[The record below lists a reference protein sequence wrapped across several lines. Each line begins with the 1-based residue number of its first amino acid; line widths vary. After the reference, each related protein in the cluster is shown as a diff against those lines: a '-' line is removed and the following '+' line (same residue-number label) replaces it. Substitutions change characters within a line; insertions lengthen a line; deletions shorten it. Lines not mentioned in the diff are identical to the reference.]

1 MSEKSRENKNIFAE
15 FEDQV
20 LDFWKESDIF
30 KKSIEKEAP
39 NGDYVFYDGPP
50 FATGTPHYGH
60 IVGSVMKD
68 VVPRFWTMQGYKV
81 ERRWGWDCHGLPI
94 ENIVEKEMGTE
105 SKKDIIDTGIEQ
117 FNMSCQTKVLK
128 YVDEWKK
135 VIDKLGRWA
144 EMDTSYKTMDLDYM
158 ESVWWVFKTLWEK
171 DLIYKGYRSMHV
183 CPRCETTLSQSEVTE
198 GYKDIKD
205 FSVIAK
211 FKLKDQDRTS
221 ILAWTTT
228 PWTLIGNVA
237 LAVGEDIEYVKVE
250 HEGEYYI
257 LAKERLEEVF
267 KDKDYKIEEILY
279 AKDLLGLS
287 YEPVFYY
294 YQNADIKN
302 MENAFRVHSAEFVN
316 TEEGTGIVHIA
327 PAFGEDDLNLGKE
340 KKLPFIQ
347 HVDIGGR
354 FNEEV
359 HDFQDMTVKPKAD
372 HMATDIEIIKYLAH
386 HDKLFAKAKYEHSYP
401 HCWRCDTPLINYATS
416 SYFVS
421 VEKIKENI
429 LKNAQEINWSPE
441 HIKRGRFGKWL
452 EGARDW
458 SISRQRF
465 WAAVLPVWKCDSCD
479 ETKVFGGVKELE
491 EASGEKVDDLH
502 KHTLDKIEIKCDCGG
517 IMKRIEDVFD
527 CWFESGS
534 MPYAQKH
541 YPFENKEK
549 FENNF
554 PAEFIAEGADQTRA
568 WFYYLHVLS
577 TAIMDK
583 PAFKNVIVNGI
594 VLAEDGKKMSKRLQ
608 NYPDPMKVID
618 KYSADALR
626 YYLLGS
632 PVMQAETVNFSED
645 DVLQSFRKTSMLLWN
660 VYKFYDMYKESEAET
675 VDESDNVLDKW
686 ILSRLSQTTQTIED
700 NMKKYNLIRASKP
713 IAAFIDDLSTWYL
726 RRSRDRLKGEDRQ
739 EKLKAL
745 STLKAVFEKFSLL
758 MAPFMPFMA
767 ENLWQKI
774 HGYNFKDENKS
785 VHLEAWPE
793 TGDVDEGII
802 SKMEIVKDVVEK
814 GLAQRDEKKIKV
826 RQPLQKAT
834 VVYKEDLALDN
845 DYCALIKDELN
856 IKELSFE
863 LDTEKEN
870 IEVVLDTNLSPD
882 LIEEGMK
889 RELIRVINNLRK
901 NSGLTIDDK
910 VIVHYFSLEPEFEAV
925 LDKYQEDIEREVLA
939 DKIIKAEKDLETEIN
954 KKININNKSII
965 IGLEKIK

>member
-1 MSEKSRENKNIFAE
+1 MSEKSTENKNIFAE

-20 LDFWKESDIF
+20 LCFWNENDIF
-30 KKSIEKEAP
+30 KKSVDKQAP

-68 VVPRFWTMQGYKV
+68 VVPRFWTMQGYRV

-105 SKKDIIDTGIEQ
+105 SKKDILDTGVEE
-117 FNMSCQTKVLK
+117 FNLSCQTKVLT
-128 YVDEWKK
+128 YVNEWRR

-144 EMDTSYKTMDLDYM
+144 DMDTSYKTMDLDYM
-158 ESVWWVFKTLWEK
+158 ESVWWVFKTLWDK

-205 FSVIAK
+205 LSVTAK
-211 FKLKDQDRTS
+211 FKVKDQDKTYL
-221 ILAWTTT
+221 LAWTTT

-237 LAVGEDIEYVKVE
+237 LAVGEDIEYAKVE
-250 HEGEYYI
+250 HESEHYI

-267 KDKDYKIEEILY
+267 KDKEYKIVELLY
-279 AKDLLGLS
+279 AKDLVGLE
-287 YEPVFYY
+287 YEPIFNY
-294 YQNADIKN
+294 YQNADLKN
-302 MENAFRVHSAEFVN
+302 IENAFKVQSADFVN
-316 TEEGTGIVHIA
+316 TEEGTGMVHIA

-340 KKLPFIQ
+340 KDLPFIQ

-354 FNEEV
+354 FKDEV
-359 HDFQDMTVKPKAD
+359 IDFQGMLVKPKSD
-372 HMATDIEIIKYLAH
+372 HMATDIEIVKYLAH
-386 HDKLFAKAKYEHSYP
+386 HDRLFAKEKYEHSYP
-401 HCWRCDTPLINYATS
+401 HCWRCETPLINYATS

-421 VEKIKENI
+421 VEKIKENL
-429 LKNAQEINWSPE
+429 LKQAKEINWSPD
-441 HIKRGRFGKWL
+441 HIKNGRFGKWL

-465 WAAVLPVWKCDSCD
+465 WAAVLPVWKCETCK
-479 ETKVFGGVKELE
+479 ETKVFGSIKDLE
-491 EASGEKVDDLH
+491 EASKEKINDLH
-502 KHTLDKIEIKCDCGG
+502 KHTLDKIEVKCDCGG
-517 IMKRIEDVFD
+517 KMQRIEDVFD

-541 YPFENKEK
+541 YPFDNKDK
-549 FENNF
+549 FEANF

-577 TAIMDK
+577 TAIMGSN
-583 PAFKNVIVNGI
+583 AFKNVIVNGI
-594 VLAEDGKKMSKRLQ
+594 VLAADGKKMAKRLQ
-608 NYPDPMKVID
+608 NYPDPMEIIN

-626 YYLLGS
+626 YYLLCS
-632 PVMQAETVNFSED
+632 PVMQAETINFSEEE
-645 DVLQSFRKTSMLLWN
+645 VLQSFRKTSMLVWN
-660 VYKFYDMYKESEAET
+660 VYKFYDMYSEEESEL

-686 ILSRLSQTTQTIED
+686 ILSRLSQTSKDIEA
-700 NMKKYNLIRASKP
+700 NMKIYNLVRASKP

-726 RRSRDRLKGEDRQ
+726 RRSRDRLKGEDREDKIQ
-739 EKLKAL
+739 AL
-745 STLKAVFEKFSLL
+745 STLKAVFERLSLI

-767 ENLWQKI
+767 ETLWQKI
-774 HGYNFKDENKS
+774 TGHEFKDENRS
-785 VHLEAWPE
+785 VHLETWPE
-793 TGDVDEGII
+793 TKEVDINII
-802 SKMEIVKDVVEK
+802 DKMEVVKEVVEK

-834 VVYKEDLALDN
+834 VVFKEDLVLTD
-845 DYCALIKDELN
+845 DYSALIKDELN

-863 LDTEKEN
+863 VDKEKEN
-870 IEVVLDTNLSPD
+870 IEVVLETSLSPD
-882 LIEEGMK
+882 LIAEGLK

-901 NSGLTIDDK
+901 NSGLTIEDK
-910 VIVHYFSLEPEFEAV
+910 VTIHYLSSESEFEEV
-925 LDKYQEDIEREVLA
+925 IDKYRDELKREVLA
-939 DKIIKAEKDLETEIN
+939 DDIIQAETEIETEI
-954 KKININNKSII
+954 KKLININNKPIT

>member
-1 MSEKSRENKNIFAE
+1 MSEKSTENKNIFAE

-20 LDFWKESDIF
+20 LDFWNKNNIF
-30 KKSIEKEAP
+30 KKSVDKEAV

-68 VVPRFWTMQGYKV
+68 VVPRFWTMQGYRV

-94 ENIVEKEMGTE
+94 ENIVEKEMGTK
-105 SKKDIIDTGIEQ
+105 SKKDIVDTGIEK

-128 YVDEWKK
+128 YADEWKK
-135 VIDKLGRWA
+135 VINKLGRWA
-144 EMDTSYKTMDLDYM
+144 DMDNSYKTMDLDYM

-205 FSVIAK
+205 LSATAK
-211 FKLKDQDRTS
+211 FKLKDQAKTYL
-221 ILAWTTT
+221 LAWTTT

-250 HEGEYYI
+250 HEDEYYI

-267 KDKDYKIEEILY
+267 KDKDYKIEELLY
-279 AKDLLGLS
+279 AKDLVGLN
-287 YEPVFYY
+287 YEPLFNY
-294 YQNADIKN
+294 YQKADIEN
-302 MENAFRVHSAEFVN
+302 MENAYKVQSADFVN

-340 KKLPFIQ
+340 KNLPFIQ
-347 HVDIGGR
+347 HIDIGGR
-354 FNEEV
+354 FKEEV
-359 HDFQDMTVKPKAD
+359 IDFQGMIVKPKDD
-372 HMATDIEIIKYLAH
+372 HMATDIEIVKYLAH
-386 HDKLFAKAKYEHSYP
+386 HDRLFAKEKYEHSYP
-401 HCWRCDTPLINYATS
+401 HCWRCETPLINYATS

-421 VEKIKENI
+421 VEKIKEDL
-429 LKNAQEINWSPE
+429 LKNAQEIDWSPE

-465 WAAVLPVWKCDSCD
+465 WAAVLPVWKCDSC
-479 ETKVFGGVKELE
+479 ENTQVFGSVKELA
-491 EASGEKVDDLH
+491 EASGQEIKDLH
-502 KHTLDKIEIKCDCGG
+502 KHTLDKIEINCECGG
-517 IMKRIEDVFD
+517 KMQRIEDVFD

-549 FENNF
+549 FEHNF

-568 WFYYLHVLS
+568 WFYYLHVLA
-577 TAIMDK
+577 TAIMGT

-608 NYPDPMKVID
+608 NYPDPMEVMN

-626 YYLLGS
+626 YYLLSS
-632 PVMQAETVNFSED
+632 PVMQAETINFDEA
-645 DVLQSFRKTSMLLWN
+645 DVLQSFRKTSMLIWN
-660 VYKFYDMYKESEAET
+660 VYKFYDMYKEDEEET
-675 VDESDNVLDKW
+675 INDSDNVLDNW
-686 ILSRLSQTTQTIED
+686 ILARLSQISTEIET
-700 NMKKYNLIRASKP
+700 NMKKYDLVRAVKP
-713 IAAFIDDLSTWYL
+713 IAVFIDDLSTWYL
-726 RRSRDRLKGEDRQ
+726 RRSRDRLKGENRQ
-739 EKLKAL
+739 DKLKAL
-745 STLKAVFEKFSLL
+745 STLKTVFEKFSLI

-774 HGYNFKDENKS
+774 RGYNFTDKNKS
-785 VHLEAWPE
+785 VHLEAWPQS
-793 TGDVDEGII
+793 DDIDEKII
-802 SKMEIVKDVVEK
+802 SRMEIVKEIVEK
-814 GLAQRDEKKIKV
+814 GLAQRDEQKIKV

-834 VVYKEDLALDN
+834 VIFKEDLAWIH
-845 DYCALIKDELN
+845 DYLALIKDELN
-856 IKELSFE
+856 IKELNFAI
-863 LDTEKEN
+863 DKAREN
-870 IEVVLDTNLSPD
+870 IEVILDTNLSPD
-882 LIEEGMK
+882 LIAEGTK
-889 RELIRVINNLRK
+889 RELVRVINNLRK
-901 NSGLTIDDK
+901 NSGLTIENR
-910 VIVHYFSLEPEFEAV
+910 VTIYYFSAESSFETV
-925 LDKYQEDIEREVLA
+925 INKYQGDIKREVLA
-939 DKIIKAEKDLETEIN
+939 DKIIKVEKELETEMN
-954 KKININNKSII
+954 KKININDKSIS

>member
-1 MSEKSRENKNIFAE
+1 MSEKSKENKNIFAE
-15 FEDQV
+15 FENQV
-20 LDFWKESDIF
+20 LDFWNENDIF
-30 KKSIEKEAP
+30 KKSVNKEAV

-60 IVGSVMKD
+60 IVGSIMKD
-68 VVPRFWTMQGYKV
+68 VVPRFWTMQGYRV

-105 SKKDIIDTGIEQ
+105 SKKDIVDTGIEK
-117 FNMSCQTKVLK
+117 FNLSCQTKVLK
-128 YVDEWKK
+128 YADEWRK

-144 EMDTSYKTMDLDYM
+144 EMDSSYKTMDLDYM

-205 FSVIAK
+205 LSVTAK
-211 FKLKDQDRTS
+211 FKIKDQDNTFL
-221 ILAWTTT
+221 LAWTTT
-228 PWTLIGNVA
+228 PWTLIANVA

-250 HEGEYYI
+250 YEDDYYI

-267 KDKDYKIEEILY
+267 KDKDYKIEELLY
-279 AKDLLGLS
+279 AKDLVGLD

-302 MENAFRVHSAEFVN
+302 IENAFKIQSADFVN

-340 KKLPFIQ
+340 KNLPFVQ
-347 HVDIGGR
+347 HIDIGGR
-354 FNEEV
+354 FKEEV
-359 HDFQDMTVKPKAD
+359 HDFQDMSVKPKSD
-372 HMATDIEIIKYLAH
+372 HMATDIEIVKYLAH
-386 HDKLFAKAKYEHSYP
+386 HDRLFSKEKYEHSYP
-401 HCWRCDTPLINYATS
+401 HCWRCETPLINYATS

-421 VEKIKENI
+421 VEKIKEDL
-429 LKNAQEINWSPE
+429 LKKAQEINWSPE

-465 WAAVLPVWKCDSCD
+465 WAAVLPVWKCDTC
-479 ETKVFGGVKELE
+479 ENTKVFGGVKDLE
-491 EASGEKVDDLH
+491 EASGEKVEDLH

-517 IMKRIEDVFD
+517 TMKRIEDVFD

-541 YPFENKEK
+541 YPFENKAK
-549 FENNF
+549 FEGNF

-577 TAIMDK
+577 TAIMDR

-608 NYPDPMKVID
+608 NYPDPMEVIE

-626 YYLLGS
+626 YYLLCS
-632 PVMQAETVNFSED
+632 PVMQAETINFSEA
-645 DVLQSFRKTSMLLWN
+645 DVLQSFRKTSMLVWN
-660 VYKFYDMYKESEAET
+660 VYKFYDMYREKEVET
-675 VDESDNVLDKW
+675 ISESDNVLDNW
-686 ILSRLSQTTQTIED
+686 ILARLQQTTAEIED
-700 NMKKYNLIRASKP
+700 NMKKYDLVRASKP
-713 IAAFIDDLSTWYL
+713 IAIFIDDLSTWYL

-745 STLKAVFEKFSLL
+745 STLKTVFEKLSLT

-767 ENLWQKI
+767 ETMWQKI
-774 HGYNFKDENKS
+774 NDYNFKDENKS
-785 VHLEAWPE
+785 VHLESWPE
-793 TGDVDEGII
+793 IKEINTDII
-802 SKMEIVKDVVEK
+802 SKMELVKEIVEK
-814 GLAQRDEKKIKV
+814 GLAQRDENKLKV

-834 VVYKEDLALDN
+834 VVFKEDLALAE
-845 DYCALIKDELN
+845 DYFALIKDELN

-863 LDTEKEN
+863 LDKEKEN

-889 RELIRVINNLRK
+889 REIIRVINNLRK
-901 NSGLTIDDK
+901 NSGLTIEDR
-910 VIVHYFSLEPEFEAV
+910 VVVYYSSLEPEFAAAIN
-925 LDKYQEDIEREVLA
+925 KYQEDIEREVLA
-939 DKIIKAEKDLETEIN
+939 DKITKLETEVETEI
-954 KKININNKSII
+954 KKQININNKSIN

>member
-1 MSEKSRENKNIFAE
+1 MSEKSTENKNIFVE
-15 FEDQV
+15 FEDEV
-20 LDFWKESDIF
+20 LDFWNKNNIF
-30 KKSIEKEAP
+30 KKSVNKEAP
-39 NGDYVFYDGPP
+39 NGDYVFFDGPP

-68 VVPRFWTMQGYKV
+68 VVPRFWTMQGYRV

-105 SKKDIIDTGIEQ
+105 SKKDIVDNGIEE

-128 YVDEWKK
+128 YADEWRK

-144 EMDTSYKTMDLDYM
+144 EMDSSYKTMDLDYM
-158 ESVWWVFKTLWEK
+158 ESVWWVFKTLWDK

-205 FSVIAK
+205 LSAIAK
-211 FKLKDQDRTS
+211 FKLKDQDKTS

-250 HEGEYYI
+250 HEKEYYI

-267 KDKDYKIEEILY
+267 KDKDYKIEETLY
-279 AKDLLGLS
+279 AQDLVGLS

-294 YQNADIKN
+294 YEKADIEN
-302 MENAFRVHSAEFVN
+302 MENAFKVHSADFVN

-340 KKLPFIQ
+340 KNLPFIQ
-347 HVDIGGR
+347 HIDIGGR
-354 FNEEV
+354 FKEEV
-359 HDFQDMTVKPKAD
+359 QDFQNMSVKPKEN

-386 HDKLFAKAKYEHSYP
+386 HDKLFTKEKYEHSYP

-421 VEKIKENI
+421 VEKIKEDL
-429 LKNAQEINWSPE
+429 LKKAKEINWSPE

-465 WAAVLPVWKCDSCD
+465 WAAVLPVWKCDSC
-479 ETKVFGGVKELE
+479 ENTKVFGGVKELE
-491 EASGEKVDDLH
+491 EASGEKIDDLH
-502 KHTLDKIEIKCDCGG
+502 KHTLDKIEINCVCGG
-517 IMKRIEDVFD
+517 KMQRIEDVFD

-577 TAIMDK
+577 TAIMGT

-594 VLAEDGKKMSKRLQ
+594 VLAEDGKKMAKKLQ
-608 NYPDPMKVID
+608 NYPDPMEVIN

-626 YYLLGS
+626 YYLLSS
-632 PVMQAETVNFSED
+632 PVMQAETVNFSEA
-645 DVLQSFRKTSMLLWN
+645 DVLQSFRKTSMLVWN
-660 VYKFYDMYKESEAET
+660 VYKFYDMYREEEEETISET
-675 VDESDNVLDKW
+675 NNVLDNW
-686 ILSRLSQTTQTIED
+686 ILSRLSQTTQTIAD
-700 NMKKYNLIRASKP
+700 NMKVYNLIRASKP
-713 IAAFIDDLSTWYL
+713 IAIFIDDLSTWYL
-726 RRSRDRLKGEDRQ
+726 RRSRDRLKGENRQ
-739 EKLKAL
+739 DKLEAL
-745 STLKAVFEKFSLL
+745 STLKAVFEKLSLI

-774 HGYNFKDENKS
+774 SGYNFKDENKS
-785 VHLEAWPE
+785 VHLESWPKSE
-793 TGDVDEGII
+793 NIDKEII
-802 SKMEIVKDVVEK
+802 SKMEIVKEVVEK
-814 GLAQRDEKKIKV
+814 GLAKRDEKKIKV

-856 IKELSFE
+856 IKDVNFK
-863 LDTEKEN
+863 LDEEKEN
-870 IEVVLDTNLSPD
+870 IEVVLDTELSAD

-901 NSGLTIDDK
+901 NSGLTIEDR
-910 VIVHYFSLEPEFEAV
+910 VIVYYFSSEPEFKAV
-925 LDKYQEDIEREVLA
+925 LDKYQKDIEREVLA
-939 DKIIKAEKDLETEIN
+939 DNIIKAEKDLETEI
-954 KKININNKSII
+954 KKQININNKSIS